1 MKLFSLLLS
10 LFIFLPAWS
19 LDSEY
24 YRFRVYLK
32 DKGNGGF
39 SPDNATEYL
48 SSKAIERR
56 ERQNISITESD
67 YPISSSYLD
76 SLKRV
81 GGCIITQSKWAK
93 TVVVENSDSTIADRI
108 VRLPMVDSVK
118 WVWKGK
124 HPDLAQS
131 QDTTKISTTD
141 YKQKDYYGYAEKQ
154 IKMLKGDK
162 LHKNGFRGKDMTIA
176 VIDAGFENVNRL
188 KAFEQTSIIGTRNIA
203 HPGKSV
209 FIGDNHGTK
218 VFSCLA
224 SNLPNLFVGTAP
236 DADYWLIKSEISE
249 SEYPIEED
257 FWAAA
262 IEFADSVGVDIVTS
276 SLGYFYYDIPPMSYS
291 HKQLDGKTALISRV
305 ASMAIQKGILLFSSA
320 GNEGNT
326 YWQRITVPADASGIL
341 SVGSVTS
348 KRKHSE
354 FSSLGFTSDGRIK
367 PDIVAMGS
375 NCCILEPDGV
385 IRQAS
390 GTSFSTPILAGLGAC
405 LWQALPE
412 LTAQEIQQL
421 IRQYASQYKH
431 PTKELGYGI
440 PNMYKSYKKG
450 LKDVARSR

>member
-1 MKLFSLLLS
+1 MKLVSLLLS

-32 DKGNGGF
+32 DKGDGGF

-224 SNLPNLFVGTAP
+224 
-236 DADYWLIKSEISE
+236 
-249 SEYPIEED
+249 
-257 FWAAA
+257 
-262 IEFADSVGVDIVTS
+262 
-276 SLGYFYYDIPPMSYS
+276 
-291 HKQLDGKTALISRV
+291 
-305 ASMAIQKGILLFSSA
+305 
-320 GNEGNT
+320 
-326 YWQRITVPADASGIL
+326 
-341 SVGSVTS
+341 
-348 KRKHSE
+348 
-354 FSSLGFTSDGRIK
+354 
-367 PDIVAMGS
+367 
-375 NCCILEPDGV
+375 
-385 IRQAS
+385 
-390 GTSFSTPILAGLGAC
+390 
-405 LWQALPE
+405 
-412 LTAQEIQQL
+412 
-421 IRQYASQYKH
+421 
-431 PTKELGYGI
+431 
-440 PNMYKSYKKG
+440 
-450 LKDVARSR
+450 